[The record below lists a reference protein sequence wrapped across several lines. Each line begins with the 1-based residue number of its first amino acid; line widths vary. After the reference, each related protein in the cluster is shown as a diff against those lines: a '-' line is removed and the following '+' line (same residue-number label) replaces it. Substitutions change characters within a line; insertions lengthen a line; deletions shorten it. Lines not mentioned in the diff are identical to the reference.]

1 MGKKEKVKEPEYI
14 ISPIGTKMP
23 NYKVYVMSKTQ
34 KMLYS
39 IIGFLLGAVVGFI
52 FFGGLFKDESG
63 AATGATMISNIVVC
77 CLGGFIGVRMFLKY
91 KIGSLQEKRLGELK
105 IQFRDFLSALSNS
118 MSGGM
123 NVTDALS
130 VAYEDLCIQY
140 SDESYIAVE
149 VLEMINGIH
158 NNIPIEE
165 TLTNF
170 GERSGVDDISNFGTV
185 FNICY
190 RTGGNMRTI
199 IRRTFD
205 IISEKMMINEEIE
218 TKITSNKMQLKVMM
232 IIPIVI
238 TILLKTMSSD
248 FAKSLSSV
256 VGVVMTVIAVIFFVV
271 AYVFGNKIM
280 SIKE

>member
-1 MGKKEKVKEPEYI
+1 MGKKENVVEPEFI
-14 ISPIGTKMP
+14 TSPIGTKLI
-23 NYKVYVMSKTQ
+23 NYKTYVMSKKQ
-34 KMLYS
+34 KLLFS
-39 IIGFLLGAVVGFI
+39 LLGFLIGAVVGYI
-52 FFGGLFKDESG
+52 FFGGLFKDEEG
-63 AATGATMISNIVVC
+63 ANTFATLIANIVVC
-77 CLGGFIGVRMFLKY
+77 FIAGMIGRKFFVAY
-91 KIGSLQEKRLGELK
+91 KKDSLQAKRINTLR

-140 SDESYIAVE
+140 SNESYIAIE
-149 VLEMINGIH
+149 VKEMINGIH

-165 TLTNF
+165 TLIKF

-205 IISEKMMINEEIE
+205 IISEKMMISEEIE
-218 TKITSNKMQLKVMM
+218 TAITSNKMQLKFMM
-232 IIPIVI
+232 VIPVIV
-238 TILLKTMSSD
+238 TIMLKTMSSD
-248 FAKSLSSV
+248 FSKSLSSL
-256 VGVVMTVIAVIFFVV
+256 VGVVLTCIALVFFVG
-271 AYVFGNKIM
+271 AYKLGNKIM
-280 SIKE
+280 NIEE

>member
-1 MGKKEKVKEPEYI
+1 MGKKKKVIEPEYI
-14 ISPIGTKMP
+14 TSPIGTLLL
-23 NYKVYVMSKTQ
+23 NYKTYVMSKKQ

-39 IIGFLLGAVVGFI
+39 LIGFLIGAVIGYI
-52 FFGGLFKDESG
+52 FFGGMFKDESG
-63 AATGATMISNIVVC
+63 ASTNATLIANIVV
-77 CLGGFIGVRMFLKY
+77 LTIGGLVGRKFFVVY
-91 KIGSLQEKRLGELK
+91 KKSSLQEKRINDLK

-149 VLEMINGIH
+149 LLEMINGIH
-158 NNIPIEE
+158 NNVPIEE
-165 TLTNF
+165 TLMNF
-170 GERSGVDDISNFGTV
+170 GERSGVDDISNFGSV

-218 TKITSNKMQLKVMM
+218 TTITSNKMQLKVMM
-232 IIPIVI
+232 CIPVFI
-238 TILLKTMSSD
+238 TVMLKTLSTD
-248 FAKSLSSV
+248 FAKSLSSGI
-256 VGVVMTVIAVIFFVV
+256 GVVLTCVAIGFFIF
-271 AYVFGNKIM
+271 AYKFGNKIM
-280 SIKE
+280 NIKE